1 MLQTR
6 TKIALVQNKIKMT
19 RLLLVKFHD
28 NSGASLKRKR
38 NDNDSAET
46 KQQYRSKKEIDLAF
60 EAPASFKD
68 AASKEKSTFNRKS
81 HRLQSIVE
89 CNLDACV
96 SSKVPSS
103 PTIVQVADEKFT
115 VTVKEKTNA
124 IEIFESFKYASLAQ
138 PKIPITKLLKKYFV
152 FDLDATITNIQ
163 KCNRYRND
171 PEYEYYQLTK
181 EQIELKFHVALQRG
195 LLFHRCIEFQLHQ
208 RANNSSNIR
217 QKFDLL
223 GSSLDDTFDR
233 FYNEIIVS
241 KLGLQLYR
249 TEWDIIDN
257 EYAIHGRIDAAFVLH
272 NIELPSSSKEI
283 YLFDWKCSSSPLL
296 SNDGI
301 HSALPA
307 PLQTLADHVSNKYA
321 LQLALYQFILRR
333 QGYDVRAMFV
343 CRFDPM
349 QNYYEIARVDET
361 GLDELVMSILTE
373 KK

>member
-1 MLQTR
+1 
-6 TKIALVQNKIKMT
+6 MT

-28 NSGASLKRKR
+28 NNGASLKRKR
-38 NDNDSAET
+38 TDNDSAEM
-46 KQQYRSKKEIDLAF
+46 KPYRSKKEIDLAF

-68 AASKEKSTFNRKS
+68 TASKEKSTFNRKS

-89 CNLDACV
+89 CNLDV
-96 SSKVPSS
+96 RDKPS

-124 IEIFESFKYASLAQ
+124 IEIFESFKYASLQ

-152 FDLDATITNIQ
+152 FDLDTTITNIQ

-208 RANNSSNIR
+208 RANNSSNNIR

-257 EYAIHGRIDAAFVLH
+257 EYAIHGRIDAAFVLD
-272 NIELPSSSKEI
+272 NVELPSSTKEI

-296 SNDGI
+296 SNEGI

-349 QNYYEIARVDET
+349 RNGFELVRVDET
-361 GLDELVMSILTE
+361 SLDELVMSILSG
-373 KK
+373 KN